1 MSIFNI
7 DFLNTEQFKKI
18 LPLLLLF
25 IVSCSPIPAIRSP
38 KIRGSNVSIQFV
50 KDFDNGSIE
59 TRNDKTGVNDTGTL
73 QFGYN
78 DYFYLPYV
86 SLVFLKRNEVSLS
99 LFPFGGMASYKL
111 LFFNIPYNNSP
122 LTNINCALIAG
133 AFGSFN
139 LATDFKSNVNSG
151 LLLSSDI
158 LRNLEFIIGCN
169 YSVTQL
175 FDGSPVSWDYVNED
189 DTIGVYYSYHAKT
202 KTLELQTGIEYTLNK
217 MSFTLGFSYP
227 IPLKIILEG
236 RAGKADFTPL
246 NIAGLKNPLFY
257 YWRVGPSIQLN
268 ISFRFKDYNEPP
280 SRKDRK

>member
-99 LFPFGGMASYKL
+99 LFPFWW
-111 LFFNIPYNNSP
+111 
-122 LTNINCALIAG
+122 
-133 AFGSFN
+133 
-139 LATDFKSNVNSG
+139 
-151 LLLSSDI
+151 
-158 LRNLEFIIGCN
+158 
-169 YSVTQL
+169 
-175 FDGSPVSWDYVNED
+175 DG
-189 DTIGVYYSYHAKT
+189 K
-202 KTLELQTGIEYTLNK
+202 LQT
-217 MSFTLGFSYP
+217 SVF
-227 IPLKIILEG
+227 
-236 RAGKADFTPL
+236 
-246 NIAGLKNPLFY
+246 
-257 YWRVGPSIQLN
+257 
-268 ISFRFKDYNEPP
+268 
-280 SRKDRK
+280 